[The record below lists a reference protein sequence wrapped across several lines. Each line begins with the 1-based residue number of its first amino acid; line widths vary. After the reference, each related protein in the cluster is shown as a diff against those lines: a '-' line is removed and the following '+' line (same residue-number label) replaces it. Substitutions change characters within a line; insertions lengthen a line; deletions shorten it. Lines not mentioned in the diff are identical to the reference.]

1 MADIE
6 LQGRIEKVL
15 FSNADNGY
23 AVLVLQCGNTPE
35 PLSIT
40 AVGTILSPKAGETL
54 IMHGTWIEHQRF
66 GRQFQIKRHETVMPT
81 NAEGLERYLGS
92 GLIKGLGPDLAGRI
106 IKKFGTKIIEIL
118 DSDPDLLLK
127 VRGIGKS
134 KLAGIKDSWSQQ
146 HGIRNLMLF
155 LQEHDIGPGVAARIY
170 RRFGANS
177 LTAVRDNPYCL
188 ATEVSG
194 IGFVTAD
201 QVAMKLGF
209 SRSSPKRMEAGLLYV
224 LQEFSGNGHVY
235 APRDILMQRAGDILE
250 AETSELTSA
259 IDALALRSEIVIETD
274 TAHTTDNESS
284 QSVYPA
290 MLHSCEQQIS
300 RRLCDLQR
308 AAPAHQH
315 KNVASLLRAVE
326 RKLSFKLSAQQAEAV
341 RLVFETRVQII
352 TGGPGTGKTTIVQAV
367 LQLAIREHLNVML
380 AAPTGRAAK
389 RMTEATGHEA
399 KTLHRLLKYDFQSG
413 TFEHHAA
420 NPLDCNMLIVD
431 EASMIDTYLMYQLL
445 CALKPGCALVLVG
458 DMHQLPS
465 VGPGNILADIINSTV
480 VPVAELTEIFR
491 QAQQS
496 RIIMNAHRINS
507 GRHLLDAEDT
517 DKLTDFYFIEKDDPE
532 AALKTI
538 IEVTANRIP
547 ARFKLNPMQDV
558 QIITPMHK
566 GLIGTENLNRELQ
579 QVLNPGYVILERGNR
594 CFRAGD
600 KVMQVKN
607 NYDLDVFNG
616 DIGSIMSASSEKKTA
631 IVMFDDRPVS
641 YSFNDLDD
649 LVPAYAISV
658 HKSQGS
664 EFPAVVM
671 PLLTQHYIMLQR
683 NLLYTAITRGKQ
695 LVVIVG
701 SRKALAI
708 AIANDK
714 PRLRYTGLCKR
725 LQKFSQKGEQ
735 L

>member
-1 MADIE
+1 MTDIK

-15 FSNADNGY
+15 FTNEDNGY
-23 AVLVLQCGNTPE
+23 AVLQLQCENE
-35 PLSIT
+35 VESQDIT
-40 AVGTILSPKAGETL
+40 AVGTILSPKVGETL
-54 IMHGTWIEHQRF
+54 IMRGSWIEHQRF
-66 GRQFQIKRHETVMPT
+66 GRQFQIKRHETIMPT
-81 NAEGLERYLGS
+81 SAEGLERYLGS

-106 IKKFGTKIIEIL
+106 IKKFGTATIEIL
-118 DSDPDLLLK
+118 DEDPDLLLK
-127 VRGIGKS
+127 VRGIGKN

-155 LQEHDIGPGVAARIY
+155 LQEHNIGPGVAAKIY
-170 RRFGANS
+170 RRFGADS
-177 LTAVRDNPYCL
+177 LTAVRENPYCL

-194 IGFVTAD
+194 IGFMTAD

-209 SRSSPKRMEAGLLYV
+209 NRSSPQRIEAGLLYI
-224 LQEFSGNGHVY
+224 LQEFSGDGHVY
-235 APRDILMQRAGDILE
+235 APRDILLQRAGNILE
-250 AETSELTSA
+250 AGTTKLTSA
-259 IDALALRSEIVIETD
+259 IDALVFRNEIVIEPGTVSLS
-274 TAHTTDNESS
+274 DNDNS
-284 QSVYPA
+284 QNVYPA
-290 MLHSCEQQIS
+290 MLHSCEQQIAQK
-300 RRLCDLQR
+300 LCELQQATSSVR
-308 AAPAHQH
+308 H
-315 KNVASLLRAVE
+315 KKIASILRTVE
-326 RKLSFKLSAQQAEAV
+326 RKLSFKLSSQQAEAV
-341 RLVFETRVQII
+341 KQVFETRVQVI

-367 LQLAIREHLNVML
+367 LQLALNENLNVML

-389 RMTEATGHEA
+389 RMTETTGREA
-399 KTLHRLLKYDFQSG
+399 KTLHRLLKYDFQNG
-413 TFEHHAA
+413 TFDHHSG

-445 CALKPGCALVLVG
+445 CALKPGSALVLVG

-465 VGPGNILADIINSTV
+465 VGPGNILADIINSGI
-480 VPVAELTEIFR
+480 VPVDELTEIFR
-491 QAQQS
+491 QARQS
-496 RIIMNAHRINS
+496 RIVLNAHRINN
-507 GRHLLDAEDT
+507 GHNLLAAEDT
-517 DKLTDFYFIEKDDPE
+517 GQLTDFYFIEQDAPE

-538 IEVTANRIP
+538 INITAERIP
-547 ARFKLNPMQDV
+547 ARFKLNPMHDV

-566 GLIGTENLNRELQ
+566 GIIGTENLNHELQ
-579 QVLNPGYVILERGNR
+579 QVLNPGHIILERGNR

-616 DIGSIMSASSEKKTA
+616 DIGIILSASAEKKTA
-631 IVMFDDRPVS
+631 VVMFDDRPVS
-641 YSFNDLDD
+641 YSFNELDN

-683 NLLYTAITRGKQ
+683 NLLYTAITRGKS

-701 SRKALAI
+701 SRKALAM

-714 PRLRYTGLCKR
+714 PRLRYTGLCER
-725 LQKFSQKGEQ
+725 LQKYANQP
-735 L
+735 

>member
-1 MADIE
+1 VDIE

-23 AVLVLQCGNTPE
+23 AVLVLRCSSNADMQD
-35 PLSIT
+35 IT
-40 AVGTILSPKAGETL
+40 AVGTILSPRVGETL
-54 IMHGTWIEHQRF
+54 IVHGTWIEHQRF
-66 GRQFQIKRHETVMPT
+66 GRQFQIKRHETVIPT
-81 NAEGLERYLGS
+81 SVEGLERYLGS

-106 IKKFGTKIIEIL
+106 IKKFGHNTLEIL
-118 DSDPDLLLK
+118 DSDPDQLLK
-127 VRGIGKS
+127 VSGIGKA

-177 LTAVRDNPYCL
+177 LSAVRDNPYCL

-194 IGFVTAD
+194 IGFITAD

-209 SRSSPKRMEAGLLYV
+209 SRSNPKRIKAGLLYV
-224 LQEFSGNGHVY
+224 LHEFSSDGHVY
-235 APRDILMQRAGDILE
+235 APRDMLLQRAADILE
-250 AETSELTSA
+250 AGTAELTSA
-259 IDALALRSEIVIETD
+259 INALALRSEIVVEPAGARLTD
-274 TAHTTDNESS
+274 SDSS
-284 QSVYPA
+284 ECVYPA

-300 RRLCDLQR
+300 IRLRELQK
-308 AAPAHQH
+308 ASPARQH
-315 KNVASLLRAVE
+315 KKMASLLDAVE
-326 RKLSFKLSAQQAEAV
+326 RTLSFKLSKQQAQAV
-341 RLVFETRVQII
+341 LRVFETRVQVI

-367 LQLAIREHLNVML
+367 LQLALHEHLNVML

-389 RMTEATGHEA
+389 RMTETTGREA
-399 KTLHRLLKYDFQSG
+399 KTLHRLLKYDFQSN
-413 TFEHHAA
+413 TFEHNAG
-420 NPLDCNMLIVD
+420 NPLDCGMLIVD

-445 CALKPGCALVLVG
+445 CALKPGTALVLVG
-458 DMHQLPS
+458 DVHQLPS
-465 VGPGNILADIINSTV
+465 VGPGNILADIINSSV

-496 RIIMNAHRINS
+496 RIVMNAHRINS
-507 GRHLLDAEDT
+507 GSGLLEHDGSDR
-517 DKLTDFYFIEKDDPE
+517 LVDFYFVEKEDPD
-532 AALKTI
+532 AVLKSI
-538 IEVTANRIP
+538 IEITAERIP
-547 ARFKLNPMQDV
+547 ARFKLNPMHDV
-558 QIITPMHK
+558 QVITPMHK

-579 QVLNPGYVILERGNR
+579 QILNPGYVILERGSR
-594 CFRAGD
+594 SFRAGD

-616 DIGSIMSASSEKKTA
+616 DIGILTDASAEKKNA
-631 IVMFDDRPVS
+631 LVMFDDRAVS
-641 YSFNDLDD
+641 YDFSDLDD

-683 NLLYTAITRGKQ
+683 NLLYTAVTRGRR
-695 LVVIVG
+695 LVVLVG
-701 SRKALAI
+701 SRKALAL

-714 PRLRYTGLCKR
+714 PRLRYTGLCER
-725 LQKFSQKGEQ
+725 LRETSKD
-735 L
+735 

>member
-1 MADIE
+1 MTDIE

-15 FSNADNGY
+15 FTNADNGY
-23 AVLVLQCGNTPE
+23 AVLLLRCDSTPE
-35 PLSIT
+35 PQDIT
-40 AVGTILSPKAGETL
+40 AIGTILSPKVGETL
-54 IMHGTWIEHQRF
+54 IMHGTWAEHQRF

-81 NAEGLERYLGS
+81 SAEGLERYLGS

-106 IKKFGTKIIEIL
+106 IKKFGTAAIEIL
-118 DSDPDLLLK
+118 DQDPDRLLK
-127 VRGIGKS
+127 IRGIGKK
-134 KLAGIKDSWSQQ
+134 KLAGIKDSWSRQ
-146 HGIRNLMLF
+146 HGIRNLMMF
-155 LQEHDIGPGVAARIY
+155 LQEHNIGPGIAARIY
-170 RRFGANS
+170 RRFGAES
-177 LTAVRDNPYCL
+177 TTAVRENPYCL
-188 ATEVSG
+188 ATEVNG

-201 QVAMKLGF
+201 QIAMELGF
-209 SRSSPKRMEAGLLYV
+209 SRSSPQRIEAGLLYV
-224 LQEFSGNGHVY
+224 LQEFTGEGHVY
-235 APRDILMQRAGDILE
+235 VPRNILTQKAGDILG
-250 AETSELTSA
+250 ADTAELTYA
-259 IDALALRSEIVIETD
+259 IEALDLRSEIVIEPDTVRLTD
-274 TAHTTDNESS
+274 EDSS
-284 QSVYPA
+284 QNIYPA
-290 MLHSCEQQIS
+290 MLHSCEQQIAK
-300 RRLCDLQR
+300 RLCDLQR
-308 AAPAHQH
+308 ATPAVKH
-315 KNVASLLRAVE
+315 KNIASLVRSIE
-326 RKLSFKLSAQQAEAV
+326 RTLSFKLSAQQAEAV
-341 RLVFETRVQII
+341 RRVFESRVQII

-367 LQLAIREHLNVML
+367 VQIALKEHLSVKL

-389 RMTEATGHEA
+389 RMAEATGREA

-413 TFEHHAA
+413 TFEHNEG
-420 NPLDCNMLIVD
+420 NPLDCSMLIID
-431 EASMIDTYLMYQLL
+431 EASMIATYLMYQLL
-445 CALKPGCALVLVG
+445 CALKPGSALVLVG

-465 VGPGNILADIINSTV
+465 VGPGNILADIINSGI

-496 RIIMNAHRINS
+496 RIVMNAHRINN
-507 GRHLLDAEDT
+507 GHGLLAAEDT
-517 DKLTDFYFIEKDDPE
+517 DKLTDFYFIEKEDPE

-538 IEVTANRIP
+538 IGVTAERIP

-579 QVLNPGYVILERGNR
+579 QVLNPGHIILERGNR

-616 DIGSIMSASSEKKTA
+616 DIGMIMSASAEKKMA
-631 IVMFDDRPVS
+631 VVMFDDRPVS
-641 YSFNDLDD
+641 YTFNDLDN

-683 NLLYTAITRGKQ
+683 NLLYTAITRGKS

-701 SRKALAI
+701 SRKALAM

-714 PRLRYTGLCKR
+714 PRLRYTGLCER
-725 LQKFSQKGEQ
+725 LKVCSEK
-735 L
+735 

>member
-6 LQGRIEKVL
+6 LQGRIEKIL
-15 FSNADNGY
+15 FANADNGY
-23 AVLVLQCGNTPE
+23 AVLVLQCTSNAHDE
-35 PLSIT
+35 DVT
-40 AVGTILSPKAGETL
+40 AVGTILSPKIGETL
-54 IMHGTWIEHQRF
+54 IMYGAWIEHQRF
-66 GRQFQIKRHETVMPT
+66 GRQFQIKRHATVVPT
-81 NAEGLERYLGS
+81 SIEGLERYLGS

-106 IKKFGTKIIEIL
+106 IKKFGPRTVDIL
-118 DSDPDLLLK
+118 DTDPDQLLK
-127 VRGIGKS
+127 VSGIGKA

-177 LTAVRDNPYCL
+177 LAAVRENPYCL

-194 IGFVTAD
+194 IGFITAD
-201 QVAMKLGF
+201 QIAMKLGF
-209 SRSSPKRMEAGLLYV
+209 SRSSPLRIEAGLLYV
-224 LQEFSGNGHVY
+224 LQEFTGDGHVY
-235 APRDILMQRAGDILE
+235 APREILLQRCADILE
-250 AETSELTSA
+250 AGTAELTSA
-259 IDALALRSEIVIETD
+259 LNTLVLRSEIVIEPAGAHPTD
-274 TAHTTDNESS
+274 SDSS
-284 QSVYPA
+284 DCVYPA
-290 MLHSCEQQIS
+290 MLHSCEHRIAK
-300 RRLCDLQR
+300 RLYELQR
-308 AAPAHQH
+308 AAPARQP
-315 KNVASLLRAVE
+315 KKVAPLLQSVE
-326 RKLSFKLSAQQAEAV
+326 RTLSFKLSKQQAQAV
-341 RLVFETRVQII
+341 LRVFENRVQVI

-367 LQLAIREHLNVML
+367 LQLALHEHLSVML
-380 AAPTGRAAK
+380 GAPTGRAAK

-413 TFEHHAA
+413 TFEHHAG
-420 NPLDCNMLIVD
+420 NPLDCSMLIVD

-458 DMHQLPS
+458 DVHQLPS
-465 VGPGNILADIINSTV
+465 VGPGNILADIINSSV

-496 RIIMNAHRINS
+496 RIVMNAHRINS
-507 GRHLLDAEDT
+507 GSGLLDAEDT
-517 DKLTDFYFIEKDDPE
+517 GKLTDFYFIEKDDPD

-538 IEVTANRIP
+538 IEVTSRRIP
-547 ARFKLNPMQDV
+547 ARFKLDPMHDV

-566 GLIGTENLNRELQ
+566 GLVGTENLNRVLQ
-579 QVLNPGYVILERGNR
+579 QILNPGYVILERGNR
-594 CFRAGD
+594 SFRAGD
-600 KVMQVKN
+600 KVMQLKN

-616 DIGSIMSASSEKKTA
+616 DIGSIMSASTEKKTA
-631 IVMFDDRPVS
+631 VVMFDDRPVS
-641 YSFNDLDD
+641 YTFNDLDD

-664 EFPAVVM
+664 EFPAVVI

-683 NLLYTAITRGKQ
+683 NLLYTAVTRGKR
-695 LVVIVG
+695 LVVLVG
-701 SRKALAI
+701 SRKALSI

-714 PRLRYTGLCKR
+714 PRLRYTGLCER
-725 LQKFSQKGEQ
+725 LRAINR

>member
-1 MADIE
+1 VADIE

-23 AVLVLQCGNTPE
+23 AVLVLLCGNTPE

-40 AVGTILSPKAGETL
+40 AVGTILSPKVGETL
-54 IMHGTWIEHQRF
+54 IMYGTWIEHQRF
-66 GRQFQIKRHETVMPT
+66 GRQFQIKRHETVIPT
-81 NAEGLERYLGS
+81 SVEGLERYLGS

-106 IKKFGTKIIEIL
+106 IKKFGHNTIEIL
-118 DSDPDLLLK
+118 DSDPDQLLK
-127 VRGIGKS
+127 VHGIGKS

-177 LTAVRDNPYCL
+177 LTAVRENPYCL

-194 IGFVTAD
+194 IGFITAD

-224 LQEFSGNGHVY
+224 LQEFSGEGHVY
-235 APRDILMQRAGDILE
+235 APRDMLLQKAADILE
-250 AETSELTSA
+250 AKTAELTSA
-259 IDALALRSEIVIETD
+259 INALALRSEIVIEPLGVRLTD
-274 TAHTTDNESS
+274 SDSS
-284 QSVYPA
+284 ECVYPA
-290 MLHSCEQQIS
+290 MLHSCEQQIAK
-300 RRLCDLQR
+300 RLCELQK
-308 AAPAHQH
+308 AAPARQH
-315 KNVASLLRAVE
+315 KNITSLLRAVE
-326 RKLSFKLSAQQAEAV
+326 RTLSFKLSKQQAQAV
-341 RLVFETRVQII
+341 LRVFETRVQVI

-367 LQLAIREHLNVML
+367 LQLALHEHLSVML

-413 TFEHHAA
+413 TFEHHAG
-420 NPLDCNMLIVD
+420 NPLDCSMLIVD

-458 DMHQLPS
+458 DVHQLPS
-465 VGPGNILADIINSTV
+465 VGPGNILADIINSSV

-496 RIIMNAHRINS
+496 RIVMNAHRINN
-507 GRHLLDAEDT
+507 GCGLLAAEDT
-517 DKLTDFYFIEKDDPE
+517 DKLTDFYFIEKDDPDD
-532 AALKTI
+532 ALKMI
-538 IEVTANRIP
+538 IEVTSRRIP
-547 ARFKLNPMQDV
+547 ARFKLNPVHDV

-566 GLIGTENLNRELQ
+566 GLVGTENLNRELQ
-579 QVLNPGYVILERGNR
+579 QILNPGYVILERGNR

-631 IVMFDDRPVS
+631 VVMFDDRAVS
-641 YSFNDLDD
+641 YTFNDLDD

-683 NLLYTAITRGKQ
+683 NLLYTAITRGKR

-701 SRKALAI
+701 SRKALAL
-708 AIANDK
+708 AIANDR
-714 PRLRYTGLCKR
+714 PRLRYTGLCER
-725 LQKFSQKGEQ
+725 LREFSGK
-735 L
+735 

>member
-1 MADIE
+1 VADIE

-15 FSNADNGY
+15 FTNADNGY
-23 AVLVLQCGNTPE
+23 AVVQLQCENAAE
-35 PLSIT
+35 PQDIT
-40 AVGTILSPKAGETL
+40 AVGTILSPKVGETL

-66 GRQFQIKRHETVMPT
+66 GRQFQIQRHETVMPT
-81 NAEGLERYLGS
+81 SAEGLERYLGS

-106 IKKFGTKIIEIL
+106 IKKFGTETIEIL
-118 DSDPDLLLK
+118 DSDPDQLLK
-127 VRGIGKS
+127 VHGIGKN

-177 LTAVRDNPYCL
+177 LAAVRDNPYCL

-209 SRSSPKRMEAGLLYV
+209 KPSSPLRMEAGLLYV
-224 LQEFSGNGHVY
+224 LQEFSSDGHVY
-235 APRDILMQRAGDILE
+235 APRDILLQRAKDILDS
-250 AETSELTSA
+250 ETSAITSA
-259 IDALALRSEIVIETD
+259 IDTLALRGEIVIEPIGVRFAD
-274 TAHTTDNESS
+274 SDSS
-284 QSVYPA
+284 DCVYPA
-290 MLHSCEQQIS
+290 ILHNCEQQIAK
-300 RRLCDLQR
+300 RLCELQN
-308 AAPAHQH
+308 ATPAHHH
-315 KNVASLLRAVE
+315 KNIASLLCAVE

-341 RLVFETRVQII
+341 RRVFETRVQII

-367 LQLAIREHLNVML
+367 LQLALKEHLSVML

-389 RMTEATGHEA
+389 RMAEATGREA

-413 TFEHHAA
+413 TFEQHAG
-420 NPLDCNMLIVD
+420 NPLDCGMLIID
-431 EASMIDTYLMYQLL
+431 EASMIDTYLMYQVL

-465 VGPGNILADIINSTV
+465 VGPGNILSDIINSAV

-491 QAQQS
+491 QARQS
-496 RIIMNAHRINS
+496 RIIMNAHRINN
-507 GRHLLDAEDT
+507 GNALLDVGDA
-517 DKLTDFYFIEKDDPE
+517 DKLTDFYFIEKDDP
-532 AALKTI
+532 ASALKTVL
-538 IEVTANRIP
+538 EVTAERVP
-547 ARFKLNPMQDV
+547 ARFKLDPMQDV

-579 QVLNPGYVILERGNR
+579 QVLNPGHILLERGNR
-594 CFRAGD
+594 SFRAGD
-600 KVMQVKN
+600 KVMQVRN

-616 DIGSIMSASSEKKTA
+616 DIGMIMSASAEKKTA
-631 IVMFDDRPVS
+631 VVMFDDRAVC

-683 NLLYTAITRGKQ
+683 NLLYTAITRGKK

-701 SRKALAI
+701 SRKALAMSV
-708 AIANDK
+708 ANDK
-714 PRLRYTGLCKR
+714 PRLRYSGLCER
-725 LQKFSQKGEQ
+725 LRKFSQQRKE